1 MDSLSRFQSLLNE
14 IFQFEASD
22 LDFGIYCILN
32 YKRDQIG
39 KFIKEEIKNI
49 FDHKIS
55 PRPSFPKRGVV
66 PPFGKGEEGC
76 YKTISLLL

>member
-1 MDSLSRFQSLLNE
+1 
-14 IFQFEASD
+14 
-22 LDFGIYCILN
+22 LN